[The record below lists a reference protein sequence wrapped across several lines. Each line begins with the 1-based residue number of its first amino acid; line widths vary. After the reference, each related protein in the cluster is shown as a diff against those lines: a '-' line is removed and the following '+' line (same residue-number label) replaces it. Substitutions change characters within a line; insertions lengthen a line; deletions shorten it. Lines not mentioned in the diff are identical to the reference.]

1 MVDSDQVIINFHC
14 FSFDRVT
21 IKNNNCSFNGFYPTC
36 YFHYFYASVFL
47 FFFSR
52 MLGLTTV
59 ACVAH
64 GPVFGDAEASVPVV
78 MRAIHC
84 RGFENDLNECG
95 YELAEAPGPANETCE
110 DGTGAGAVCVRLPR
124 K

>member
-1 MVDSDQVIINFHC
+1 
-14 FSFDRVT
+14 
-21 IKNNNCSFNGFYPTC
+21 
-36 YFHYFYASVFL
+36 
-47 FFFSR
+47 

-64 GPVFGDAEASVPVV
+64 GPAFGDAEASVPVV
-78 MRAIHC
+78 MQAIHC
-84 RGFENDLNECG
+84 RGGENDLNACG